1 MAGEAKNQTGYFLFS
16 LDTEL
21 AWGYFDMDRLRSE
34 RFSSDGSRERRAID
48 RLLDILDE
56 FNIVATWALVGHL
69 FYEKCEKC
77 DLCPILEWQG
87 KYRSFEQIYE
97 TNAPLWYGADVVE
110 TLLARGG
117 RHEIAFHG
125 YTHKVFNEGVMSQQE
140 ARTEIQEWLRAARRK
155 NIIPQT
161 VIFPRNQVGHLDAFK
176 EAGFICYRGH
186 ERLPKDYAIPVIGK
200 ALNRIDLVLQ
210 IRTPQVYEVEVE
222 PSGLVNLPS
231 SRWLFRIDRRV
242 ETILD
247 SLNLPHLP
255 IYRLIKGIDKAA
267 KEKKV
272 IHLWAH
278 PCEFRTDKDFEK
290 LRHLLGHVS
299 EQVKRGRLQS
309 IGMADLA
316 RLALEQPEQRR

>member
-1 MAGEAKNQTGYFLFS
+1 MTGETKAQTGYFLFS

-125 YTHKVFNEGVMSQQE
+125 
-140 ARTEIQEWLRAARRK
+140 
-155 NIIPQT
+155 
-161 VIFPRNQVGHLDAFK
+161 
-176 EAGFICYRGH
+176 
-186 ERLPKDYAIPVIGK
+186 
-200 ALNRIDLVLQ
+200 
-210 IRTPQVYEVEVE
+210 
-222 PSGLVNLPS
+222 
-231 SRWLFRIDRRV
+231 
-242 ETILD
+242 
-247 SLNLPHLP
+247 
-255 IYRLIKGIDKAA
+255 
-267 KEKKV
+267 
-272 IHLWAH
+272 
-278 PCEFRTDKDFEK
+278 
-290 LRHLLGHVS
+290 
-299 EQVKRGRLQS
+299 
-309 IGMADLA
+309 
-316 RLALEQPEQRR
+316 